1 MRKSNKIF
9 GWYLIHSIA
18 LTTYAQIFCIVFLP
32 VTIIY
37 WRSQKKEMFWKFG
50 FTLEMNMMSETLN
63 TQIKYFHKRSG
74 NNREENDL
82 CIFMNCDSDSDGAGD
97 DDIA

>member
-18 LTTYAQIFCIVFLP
+18 LTTYAQIFCMVFLP
-32 VTIIY
+32 VTNIY
-37 WRSQKKEMFWKFG
+37 WRS
-50 FTLEMNMMSETLN
+50 
-63 TQIKYFHKRSG
+63 QIKYFHKRSG
-74 NNREENDL
+74 NDREENDL
-82 CIFMNCDSDSDGAGD
+82 CIFMNYDSDSDGAGD